1 MPITGIFCSN
11 RITVGSASLPPEV
24 GDKEQIL
31 NPVEDNPKLNIIIL
45 MTLGVSL
52 RMWHSSG
59 QASREANHYKRLA
72 NKGHSLSL
80 LTYGKHDLEYSPYWS
95 PINILPWIGRINH
108 FIKYSFVAALY
119 HWRAFRSANIVKSNQ
134 SPGSLVG
141 FVGRLI
147 NPGLKWIVRCG
158 WVRTKDAL
166 IAEGKTGWLLKRA
179 LFAEWLAFKTCD
191 AIIVTT
197 QSDADY
203 VIGSYNIKPHK
214 LNVIPNSVDVEVLSY
229 EQKTPDFTD
238 TIKLLLV
245 GRLAEMKNFHLVFEA
260 LHQLPNRF
268 EISLIG
274 SGNYRPTLERRAK
287 ELKLNVSFLGNLPND
302 QMIHQHHSH
311 DLVVMTEAWGSG
323 MPKVVLEAMATGTPF
338 LASNIRSVRQFVEDG
353 VNGFICEPDTG
364 SIQAGLQRIVECNT
378 VDLNRMRQRAR
389 RDIELK
395 YSMDACVESELELFH
410 NLLLN

>member
-1 MPITGIFCSN
+1 M
-11 RITVGSASLPPEV
+11 
-24 GDKEQIL
+24 
-31 NPVEDNPKLNIIIL
+31 NPVEDKPKLNIIVL

-52 RMWHSSG
+52 RMWHTSG

-108 FIKYSFVAALY
+108 FIKYSFIAAIY

-141 FVGRLI
+141 LVGRLI
-147 NPGLKWIVRCG
+147 NPSLKWVVRCG
-158 WVRTKDAL
+158 WVGTKDAL

-197 QSDADY
+197 QSDANY
-203 VIGSYNIKPHK
+203 VIDAYNIKPHK

-229 EQKTPDFTD
+229 KQKTPDFTD

-260 LHQLPNRF
+260 VHQFPNRF

-274 SGNYRPTLERRAK
+274 SGDYRPTLERSAK
-287 ELKLNVSFLGNLPND
+287 ELKLNIRFLGNLAND
-302 QMIHQHHSH
+302 QLTHQHHSH

-353 VNGFICEPDTG
+353 VNGFICEPDTA
-364 SIQAGLQRIVECNT
+364 SIHAGLRRIVEFNA
-378 VDLNRMRQRAR
+378 VDLDQMRQRAR

-395 YSMDACVESELELFH
+395 YSMDSCIESEIDLFH
-410 NLLLN
+410 NLLST